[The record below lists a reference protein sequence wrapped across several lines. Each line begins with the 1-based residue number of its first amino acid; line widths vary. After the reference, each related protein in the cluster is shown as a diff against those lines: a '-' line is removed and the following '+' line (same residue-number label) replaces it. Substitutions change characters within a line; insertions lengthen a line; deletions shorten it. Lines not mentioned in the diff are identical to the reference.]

1 MSYKPLDSKVD
12 IPKLEHEVQDF
23 WNKTNAYW
31 KRVEIQ
37 EREDRPHW
45 SFIDGPITANNP
57 MGVHHA
63 WGRTYK
69 DLFTRYRFMRGY
81 EVRNQ
86 NGFDCQ
92 GLWVEVEVEKELG
105 FKSKL
110 DIEDYGLADF
120 VIKCKQRVLE
130 YSARQ
135 TEQSIRL
142 GMWTDWNTP
151 DELRKLGVALE
162 NPMKETTYVGS
173 QGPVKGTAEYL
184 VGHLG
189 MPELGG
195 SYYTFSDE
203 NNYMI
208 WKMLKSCHERGW
220 VYLGADA
227 MPWCPRCSTGIS
239 QHEIVTEGYREVTH
253 TSVYVLFRLKE
264 REGSLLIWTTTPWT
278 LTSNV
283 AAAVHPELDYV
294 KVRYRGDEILYLSK
308 GALKLAIQ
316 DQNNV
321 EILGE
326 LKGAEM
332 DGWTYNGPFDDLP
345 RIKELGV
352 PEAHRVIMWNAV
364 GEEEGTGIVHIAPG
378 AGKEDLE
385 LGKEYGLPTPAPL
398 DEFGVIGE
406 GFGWLSGTHVYESAE
421 PIFDDLRKKDIFYR
435 TQKYTHR
442 YPVCWRCGSE
452 LVFRYVSEWFI
463 NMGDK
468 LDKPYE
474 EVTEKEKD
482 QHLRYQMMDSTYDVK
497 WIPEFGLKRELDWLR
512 NMDDWMISKKRYYGL
527 ALPIWQCE
535 CGWFDVIGSKEELKE
550 RAVEGWEEFEGRSPH
565 RPYIDAVKLKCDKCG
580 KTASRI
586 LDVGNPWLDAGIVG
600 FSTLQYR
607 QNREYW
613 EKWFPAHFIT
623 ESFPGQFRNWFY
635 AMLAESTILERR
647 TPYLTCLGHAQVMAE
662 DGREMHKSWGN
673 AIWFDDAADTMGADV
688 IRWIASAA
696 KPETNLLF
704 GYTKANEMRR
714 LFFMTLLNVYNFFYQ
729 YATLDR
735 WTPDQQPQEL
745 DTLDRWILGKLDET
759 VENVTISLDD
769 YLTSPACH
777 EIDRFVDILS
787 KWYVRRS
794 RRRFWKTEGDD
805 EKKAAYSTLYKCLKT
820 VIHLMAP
827 ITPHLS
833 ETLYHRMVKPVEPE
847 LPESI
852 HHCRW
857 PEVDVTVRDMELME
871 EMDLALNLSSAGRA
885 ARSQVNIKLRQ
896 PLAEVMVIA
905 TKEQVGKIENI
916 ADILSEELNVKA
928 VKVDTD
934 RSMLQSQTVNPVA
947 SILGRKHGRNFP
959 KVSAAIKT
967 LASSEIAS
975 LAAGEPV
982 TVMVDGAHIEVLA
995 DEVELKFVSLDKYS
1009 VVEDNN
1015 MLVGVYTVITEALES
1030 EGLARDV
1037 VRRIQALRKD
1047 AGFDIDDHIET
1058 YYSGDPD
1065 VKEVFTKEAEY
1076 IQTETL
1082 SDKLVKGDAPKG
1094 ASVQEYDIDGQKLKL
1109 GLVRKQ

>member
-12 IPKLEHEVQDF
+12 IPKLEHEVQNYWTETD
-23 WNKTNAYW
+23 AYG

-37 EREDRPHW
+37 EQEDRPHW

-69 DLFTRYRFMRGY
+69 DLFARYKFMQGY

-120 VIKCKQRVLE
+120 VIKCKQRVLD

-142 GMWTDWNTP
+142 GMWTDWNNP
-151 DELRKLGVALE
+151 DELRKLSIALKQ
-162 NPMKETTYVGS
+162 PMEETTYMGS
-173 QGPVKGTAEYL
+173 KGPVTGTAEHL
-184 VGHLG
+184 VGQLG
-189 MPELGG
+189 MPQMGG

-208 WKMLKSCHERGW
+208 WKMLKSCHDRRW

-239 QHEIVTEGYREVTH
+239 QHEIVTEGYQVVTH

-294 KVRYRGDEILYLSK
+294 KIKYRDEVIYLSK

-316 DQNNV
+316 DQKNV
-321 EILGE
+321 EILGDI
-326 LKGAEM
+326 KGAQM
-332 DGWTYNGPFDDLP
+332 DGWSYDGPFDDLP
-345 RIKELGV
+345 RVKELGV
-352 PEAHRVIMWNAV
+352 PEAHRVILWDAV

-385 LGKEYGLPTPAPL
+385 LGKEYGLPAPAPL

-406 GFGWLSGTHVYESAE
+406 GFGWLTGTHVYESAE
-421 PIFDDLRKKDIFYR
+421 PIFDDLRKKEILYR

-463 NMGDK
+463 NMGEK

-474 EVTEKEKD
+474 EVTEEEKD
-482 QHLRYQMMDSTYDVK
+482 KNLRYQMMDSTYDVN

-512 NMDDWMISKKRYYGL
+512 NMDNWMISKKRYYGL
-527 ALPIWQCE
+527 ALPIWTCE
-535 CGWFDVIGSKEELKE
+535 CGWFDVIGSKEELEE
-550 RAVEGWEEFEGRSPH
+550 RAIEGWDKFKGHAPH
-565 RPYIDAVKLKCDKCG
+565 RPYIDEVKIKCEKCG

-586 LDVGNPWLDAGIVG
+586 PDVGNPWLDAGIVG

-607 QNREYW
+607 QDREYW

-673 AIWFDDAADTMGADV
+673 AIWFDDAAEEMGADV

-704 GYTKANEMRR
+704 GYNKAKEVRR

-729 YATLDR
+729 YASLDG
-735 WTPDQQPQEL
+735 WTPDQQPEEI
-745 DTLDRWILGKLDET
+745 DALDRWILGKLDET
-759 VENVTISLDD
+759 VEKVTISLDS
-769 YLTSPACH
+769 YLTMPACN

-805 EKKAAYSTLYKCLKT
+805 EKKAAYSTLYRCLKT
-820 VIHLMAP
+820 VTHLMAP

-833 ETLYHRMVKPVEPE
+833 EALYQRMIKPVEPN
-847 LPESI
+847 LPESV
-852 HHCRW
+852 HHCAW
-857 PEVDVTVRDMELME
+857 PSVDVSVRDMDLME
-871 EMDLALNLSSAGRA
+871 EMDLALALSSAGRS
-885 ARSQVNIKLRQ
+885 ARNQAVIKLRQ

-905 TKEQVGKIENI
+905 PEEKAAKIEKV
-916 ADILSEELNVKA
+916 AGILREELNVKA
-928 VKVDTD
+928 VRVGTD
-934 RSMLQSQTVNPVA
+934 RSALQSLTVSPVA
-947 SILGRKHGRNFP
+947 SILGRKYGSEFP
-959 KVSAAIKT
+959 KIGAAIKKLGASDAAK
-967 LASSEIAS
+967 LASGTSVK
-975 LAAGEPV
+975 V
-982 TVMVDGAHIEVLA
+982 TVDNKPFEVQP
-995 DEVELKFVSLDKYS
+995 DEVQLKSVPHLEYS
-1009 VVEDNN
+1009 VVEEQD
-1015 MLVGVYTVITEALES
+1015 MLVGVYTVISENLRG

-1037 VRRIQALRKD
+1037 VRRIQSLRKD
-1047 AGFDIDDHIET
+1047 ADFKIDDQITT
-1058 YYSGDPD
+1058 YYTGNP
-1065 VKEVFTKEAEY
+1065 EVELVFEEESEY
-1076 IQTETL
+1076 IMVETL
-1082 SDKLVKGDAPKG
+1082 SDELVKGEAPEG
-1094 ASVQEYDIDGQKLKL
+1094 AEVQEYEIDGLSLKL
-1109 GLVRKQ
+1109 GLTKK

>member
-37 EREDRPHW
+37 EKEDRPHW

-69 DLFTRYRFMRGY
+69 DLFARYRFMQGY

-120 VIKCKQRVLE
+120 VIKCKQRVLD

-142 GMWTDWNTP
+142 GMWTDWNNP
-151 DELRKLGVALE
+151 DELRKLAIALKQ
-162 NPMKETTYVGS
+162 PMEETTYVGS
-173 QGPVKGTAEYL
+173 KGPVTGTAEYL
-184 VGHLG
+184 VGQLG
-189 MPELGG
+189 MPEMGG

-208 WKMLKSCHERGW
+208 WKMLKSCHDRGW
-220 VYLGADA
+220 IYLGADA

-239 QHEIVTEGYREVTH
+239 QHEIVTEGYQEVTH
-253 TSVYVLFRLKE
+253 TSVYVLLRL
-264 REGSLLIWTTTPWT
+264 RDMEGSLLIWTTTPWT

-283 AAAVHPELDYV
+283 AAAVHPDLDYV
-294 KVRYRGDEILYLSK
+294 KIKYRDEIIYLSK

-316 DQNNV
+316 DQKNV
-321 EILGE
+321 EVLGE
-326 LKGAEM
+326 IKGVEM
-332 DGWTYNGPFDDLP
+332 DGWSYDGPFDELP
-345 RIKELGV
+345 RVKELGV
-352 PEAHRVIMWNAV
+352 PKAHRVIMWNEV
-364 GEEEGTGIVHIAPG
+364 GDEEGTGIVHIAPG
-378 AGKEDLE
+378 AGKEDHQ

-406 GFGWLSGTHVYESAE
+406 GFGWLTGTHVYESAE
-421 PIFDDLRKKDIFYR
+421 PIFDDLRKKEILYR
-435 TQKYTHR
+435 TQKVTHR

-463 NMGDK
+463 NMGEK

-474 EVTEKEKD
+474 EVTEDEKD
-482 QHLRYQMMDSTYDVK
+482 KNLRYQMMDSTYEVN

-527 ALPIWQCE
+527 ALPIWTCE
-535 CGWFDVIGSKEELKE
+535 CGWFDVIGSKEELEE
-550 RAVEGWEEFEGRSPH
+550 RAIEGWDKFEGHAPH
-565 RPYIDAVKLKCDKCG
+565 RPYIDYVKIKCEKCG

-586 LDVGNPWLDAGIVG
+586 PDVGNPWLDAGIVG

-607 QNREYW
+607 QDREFW

-673 AIWFDDAADTMGADV
+673 AIWFDDAAEEMGADV
-688 IRWIASAA
+688 IRWIACAA

-704 GYTKANEMRR
+704 GYNKSKEVRR
-714 LFFMTLLNVYNFFYQ
+714 LFFMKLLNIYNFFYQ
-729 YATLDR
+729 YASLDG
-735 WTPDQQPQEL
+735 WTPDQQPEEL
-745 DTLDRWILGKLDET
+745 DALDKWILGKLDET
-759 VENVTISLDD
+759 VEKVTISLDS
-769 YLTSPACH
+769 YLTMPACN

-805 EKKAAYSTLYKCLKT
+805 EKKAAYSTLYRCLKT
-820 VIHLMAP
+820 IVYLMSP
-827 ITPHLS
+827 ITPHFS
-833 ETLYHRMVKPVEPE
+833 EALYQRMVKPVEPG
-847 LPESI
+847 LPESV
-852 HHCRW
+852 HHCVW
-857 PEVDVTVRDMELME
+857 PTVDVSVRDMDLME
-871 EMDLALNLSSAGRA
+871 EMDLALDLSSAGRS
-885 ARSQVNIKLRQ
+885 ARNQAVIKLRQ
-896 PLAEVMVIA
+896 PLAEVMVIVPEA
-905 TKEQVGKIENI
+905 KVAKIERI
-916 ADILSEELNVKA
+916 VDILREELNVKT
-928 VKVDTD
+928 VNVGTD
-934 RSMLQSQTVNPVA
+934 RSALQGLTVLPVA
-947 SILGRKHGRNFP
+947 SVLGRKHGREFT
-959 KVSAAIKT
+959 KIGAAIKE
-967 LASSEIAS
+967 LGAVDAAK
-975 LAAGEPV
+975 LAADESV
-982 TVMVDGAHIEVLA
+982 NVMVDNKPVEVLPE
-995 DEVELKFVSLDKYS
+995 EVELKSVPRDDYS
-1009 VVEDNN
+1009 VIEEQD
-1015 MLVGVYTVITEALES
+1015 MLVGVYTVISEELRG

-1037 VRRIQALRKD
+1037 VRRIQSLRKD
-1047 AGFDIDDHIET
+1047 ADFDIDDQITT
-1058 YYSGDPD
+1058 YYTGSP
-1065 VKEVFTKEAEY
+1065 EVEAVFGEESEY
-1076 IQTETL
+1076 IKVETL
-1082 SDKLVKGDAPKG
+1082 SDELVKGEAPDG
-1094 ASVQEYDIDGQKLKL
+1094 AAVQEFEIDGLSLKL
-1109 GLVRKQ
+1109 GLIKK

>member
-12 IPKLEHEVQDF
+12 IPKLEHEVQDY
-23 WNKTNAYW
+23 WTKTNAYW

-37 EREDRPHW
+37 ENEDRPHW

-57 MGVHHA
+57 MGIHHA

-69 DLFTRYRFMRGY
+69 DLFTRYRFMQGY

-120 VIKCKQRVLE
+120 VIKCKQRVLD

-142 GMWTDWNTP
+142 GMWNDWNNP
-151 DELRKLGVALE
+151 DELRKLSNALKQPLE
-162 NPMKETTYVGS
+162 ETTYVGS
-173 QGPVKGTAEYL
+173 KGPVTGTAEYL
-184 VGHLG
+184 VGQLG
-189 MPELGG
+189 MPQMGG

-208 WKMLKSCHERGW
+208 WKMLKSCHDRGW
-220 VYLGADA
+220 IYLGADA

-239 QHEIVTEGYREVTH
+239 QHEIVTEGYQEVTH
-253 TSVYVLFRLKE
+253 TSVYVLFRL
-264 REGSLLIWTTTPWT
+264 RDMDGSLLIWTTTPWT

-283 AAAVHPELDYV
+283 AAAVNPELDYV
-294 KVRYRGDEILYLSK
+294 KIRYRDEIIYLSK

-316 DQNNV
+316 DQKNV
-321 EILGE
+321 EVLGE
-326 LKGAEM
+326 IKGAEM
-332 DGWTYNGPFDDLP
+332 DGWSYDGPFDELP

-352 PEAHRVIMWNAV
+352 PEAHRVIMWNEV

-378 AGKEDLE
+378 AGKEDHQ
-385 LGKEYGLPTPAPL
+385 LGKEYRLPTPAPL

-406 GFGWLSGTHVYESAE
+406 GFGWLTGIHVYESAE
-421 PIFDDLRKKDIFYR
+421 PIFNDLRKKEILYR

-442 YPVCWRCGSE
+442 YPVCWRCSSE
-452 LVFRYVSEWFI
+452 LVFRHVSEWFI
-463 NMGDK
+463 NMGEK
-468 LDKPYE
+468 LDKPHE
-474 EVTEKEKD
+474 EVTEEEKD
-482 QHLRYQMMDSTYDVK
+482 KNLRYQMMDSTYEVN

-527 ALPIWQCE
+527 ALPIWTCE
-535 CGWFDVIGSKEELKE
+535 CGWFDVIGSKEELEE
-550 RAVEGWEEFEGRSPH
+550 RAIEGWDKFEGHTPH
-565 RPYIDAVKLKCDKCG
+565 RPYIDYVKIKCEKCG

-586 LDVGNPWLDAGIVG
+586 PDVGNPWLDAGIVG
-600 FSTLQYR
+600 FSTLLYR
-607 QNREYW
+607 QDREYW

-673 AIWFDDAADTMGADV
+673 AIWFDDAAEEMGADV

-704 GYTKANEMRR
+704 GYNKAKEVRR
-714 LFFMTLLNVYNFFYQ
+714 LFFMKLLNVYNFFYQ
-729 YATLDR
+729 YASLDG
-735 WTPDQQPQEL
+735 WTPDQQPEEL
-745 DTLDRWILGKLDET
+745 DTLDKWILGKLDET
-759 VENVTISLDD
+759 LEKVTISLDS
-769 YLTSPACH
+769 YLTMPACN

-805 EKKAAYSTLYKCLKT
+805 EKNAAYSTLYRCLKT
-820 VIHLMAP
+820 VVYLMAP

-833 ETLYHRMVKPVEPE
+833 EALYQRMVKPVEPG
-847 LPESI
+847 LPESV
-852 HHCRW
+852 HHCVW
-857 PEVDVTVRDMELME
+857 PQVDVSIRDMDLME
-871 EMDLALNLSSAGRA
+871 EMDLALDLSSAGRS
-885 ARSQVNIKLRQ
+885 ARNQAFIKLRQ
-896 PLAEVMVIA
+896 PLAEIMVIA
-905 TKEQVGKIENI
+905 PEEKAAKIEKV
-916 ADILSEELNVKA
+916 AEILREELNVKT
-928 VKVDTD
+928 VTVGTD
-934 RSMLQSQTVNPVA
+934 RSVLQSLTVIPVA
-947 SILGRKHGRNFP
+947 SILGRKYGKEFP
-959 KVSAAIKT
+959 KIRAAIKE
-967 LASSEIAS
+967 LGSADSAK
-975 LAAGEPV
+975 LAAGEVINV
-982 TVMVDGAHIEVLA
+982 TVDNKPVEVLP
-995 DEVELKFVSLDKYS
+995 DEVELRSVPKDDYS
-1009 VVEDNN
+1009 VVEEQD
-1015 MLVGVYTVITEALES
+1015 MLVGVYTVISEDLRS

-1037 VRRIQALRKD
+1037 VRRIQSLRKD
-1047 AGFDIDDHIET
+1047 ADFEIDDQITT
-1058 YYSGDPD
+1058 YYTGSP
-1065 VKEVFTKEAEY
+1065 EVELVFEEESEY
-1076 IQTETL
+1076 IKLETL
-1082 SDKLVKGDAPKG
+1082 SDKLVKGEAPEG
-1094 ASVQEYDIDGQKLKL
+1094 AEVQEYEIDSLSLKL
-1109 GLVRKQ
+1109 GLIKK